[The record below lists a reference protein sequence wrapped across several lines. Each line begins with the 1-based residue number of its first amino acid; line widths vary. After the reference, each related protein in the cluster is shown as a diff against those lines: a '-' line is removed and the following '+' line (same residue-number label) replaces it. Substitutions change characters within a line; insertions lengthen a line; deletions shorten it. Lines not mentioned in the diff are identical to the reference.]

1 MKNIVV
7 VFLGIVLSLSAFSQ
21 TTGDTIISN
30 NISKL
35 KIKVLYFHITNRCHT
50 CYSIEENLRKTIF
63 ENFKPQLDNGII
75 DLYIVNC
82 EAPEN
87 KELAKKYDAYGA
99 TLAVTLYENGKEIK
113 SEDLSNWAFQKVNKP
128 EIFISELKD
137 KINEFI
143 K

>member
-1 MKNIVV
+1 MKKLAVI
-7 VFLGIVLSLSAFSQ
+7 FLSMALSLSVFSQ
-21 TTGDTIISN
+21 KTGDTIISN
-30 NISKL
+30 NASKL
-35 KIKVLYFHITNRCHT
+35 KVRVLYFHITNRCHT
-50 CYSIEENLRKTIF
+50 CYSIEENLRKTLF
-63 ENFKPQLDNGII
+63 DNFKPQIDNGII

-99 TLAVTLYENGKEIK
+99 TLAVTLFENDKEIK

-137 KINEFI
+137 KINEFL